1 VWIVKVVKRKS
12 HLEVR
17 RVFPA
22 VLVNTGI
29 IALNVK
35 LVNTVKVKAMR
46 WKMPRNALNARLVSI
61 KTFRECVAV
70 AVFVF
75 VVVVVVLVVVMQS
88 THFFCFFLPPHIDHL
103 IQWKIF
109 KCQRPGHL

>member
-1 VWIVKVVKRKS
+1 
-12 HLEVR
+12 VR

-46 WKMPRNALNARLVSI
+46 
-61 KTFRECVAV
+61 
-70 AVFVF
+70 
-75 VVVVVVLVVVMQS
+75 
-88 THFFCFFLPPHIDHL
+88 
-103 IQWKIF
+103 
-109 KCQRPGHL
+109 

>member
-1 VWIVKVVKRKS
+1 MVKRKS
-12 HLEVR
+12 RLEVR

-46 WKMPRNALNARLVSI
+46 WKMLRNALNARLVSI
-61 KTFRECVAV
+61 KTFRECVVV
-70 AVFVF
+70 AVVV

-88 THFFCFFLPPHIDHL
+88 THFFCFFSHHIL
-103 IQWKIF
+103 IT
-109 KCQRPGHL
+109 

>member
-1 VWIVKVVKRKS
+1 MVKRKS

-61 KTFRECVAV
+61 KTFRECVVV
-70 AVFVF
+70 AVVV

-88 THFFCFFLPPHIDHL
+88 THFFCFFSHHIL
-103 IQWKIF
+103 IT
-109 KCQRPGHL
+109 

>member
-1 VWIVKVVKRKS
+1 MVKRKS

-29 IALNVK
+29 IALN
-35 LVNTVKVKAMR
+35 
-46 WKMPRNALNARLVSI
+46 ARLVSI
-61 KTFRECVAV
+61 KTFRECVV
-70 AVFVF
+70 GV